1 MGGTH
6 RMIQDKDLLSI
17 QEARDL
23 ARAAKNAQQIL
34 ANFDEEQID
43 KIIKSMVEVAV
54 NNSERLA
61 KMAVEETGFGKVED
75 KILKNLAASKDL
87 YEYIK
92 DMKTIG
98 IIKNDTVNKV
108 LEIAEPVGTIVG
120 IIPSTNP
127 TSTAIFKSIIS
138 IKSRNGIVIAP
149 HPSAVNCTYEASKL
163 MAEAAVKAGAPEG
176 IIGCIKI
183 ITIEASEELMK
194 CPETSL
200 ILATGGPGM
209 VKAAYSSGKPALGVG
224 PGNVPAYIERSAN
237 IEKAVSDIII
247 SKTFDNSTI
256 CASEQAIIVEE
267 CIREDVIK
275 ALKSKGA
282 YFMNEEETK
291 IVGDCLISE
300 KGAMNA
306 SFVGRSAEV
315 IAEKVGISIP
325 KGTTVL
331 IGEQLGVGKGYPLSY
346 EKLTCVLAFYT
357 VKDWEEACHLSIKLL
372 KNGGLGHSMSIHS
385 QNEEIIMKFAAK
397 PVSRI
402 LVNTPSSLGGV
413 GLLTGLAPSF
423 TLGCG
428 AMAGSATS
436 DNVTPLNLINIK
448 RVAYGIKDFVRPVKA
463 VSCDDKS
470 TCSDIS
476 SINASD
482 IANIVANII
491 SKLK

>member
-1 MGGTH
+1 
-6 RMIQDKDLLSI
+6 
-17 QEARDL
+17 
-23 ARAAKNAQQIL
+23 
-34 ANFDEEQID
+34 
-43 KIIKSMVEVAV
+43 
-54 NNSERLA
+54 
-61 KMAVEETGFGKVED
+61 
-75 KILKNLAASKDL
+75 
-87 YEYIK
+87 
-92 DMKTIG
+92 
-98 IIKNDTVNKV
+98 
-108 LEIAEPVGTIVG
+108 
-120 IIPSTNP
+120 
-127 TSTAIFKSIIS
+127 
-138 IKSRNGIVIAP
+138 
-149 HPSAVNCTYEASKL
+149 
-163 MAEAAVKAGAPEG
+163 
-176 IIGCIKI
+176 
-183 ITIEASEELMK
+183 
-194 CPETSL
+194 
-200 ILATGGPGM
+200 
-209 VKAAYSSGKPALGVG
+209 
-224 PGNVPAYIERSAN
+224 
-237 IEKAVSDIII
+237 
-247 SKTFDNSTI
+247 
-256 CASEQAIIVEE
+256 
-267 CIREDVIK
+267 
-275 ALKSKGA
+275 
-282 YFMNEEETK
+282 MNEEETK

-315 IAEKVGISIP
+315 IAEKAGISIP